1 MKKALIY
8 YGYPSC
14 VNESYDINKAINSFK
29 SYDLIVFPGS
39 KRSFKSIEFDTH
51 EDHEKSKTIFK
62 NLKNESFGYIACG
75 NREFDSHW
83 SLEEIQTLIKLWK
96 EMEVYGI
103 FLDEFGNDYGNDDER
118 RKQIIDLVHKN
129 NLPIIINSWSPDDVF
144 KNLKTT
150 LWKNDYYLLESF
162 SFYANGEVTLY
173 QTEEMIFERILKLQ
187 EYKKKYD
194 FQTLGVDTF
203 GFDFKITKKE
213 FLDTS
218 TKLANFL
225 SLDAYGVS
233 KKDYHILDT
242 KLIEFEL
249 TDMHLNKTYKLKK
262 SFGKYKRTD
271 LKGKYIKWK
280 NGKFGGVPI
289 EIKI

>member
-14 VNESYDINKAINSFK
+14 INEYYDINKAINSFK
-29 SYDLIVFPGS
+29 NYDLIVFPGS
-39 KRSFKSIEFDTH
+39 KRSFKSIEFESH
-51 EDHEKSKTIFK
+51 EDHEKSKTIIK

-75 NREFDSHW
+75 NRDFDSHW
-83 SLEEIQTLIKLWK
+83 TLKEINKLINLWK
-96 EMEVYGI
+96 EMGVYGI
-103 FLDEFGNDYGNDDER
+103 FLDEFGNDYGNDDDR
-118 RKQIIDLVHKN
+118 RKQIIDLVHENKLSVIMN
-129 NLPIIINSWSPDDVF
+129 VWNPDDVF
-144 KNLKTT
+144 KNLKTST
-150 LWKNDYYLLESF
+150 WKSDYYLLESF

-173 QTEEMIFERILKLQ
+173 QTEEMIFERIIKLQ

-194 FQTLGVDTF
+194 FQILGIDTF
-203 GFDFKITKKE
+203 GFDFEIIKEE
-213 FLDTS
+213 FLNTS
-218 TKLANFL
+218 LKLANFL

-242 KLIEFEL
+242 KLIDFNL
-249 TDMHLNKTYKLKK
+249 KNMNFNKTFKLKK

-280 NGKFGGVPI
+280 NGKFGGIPI